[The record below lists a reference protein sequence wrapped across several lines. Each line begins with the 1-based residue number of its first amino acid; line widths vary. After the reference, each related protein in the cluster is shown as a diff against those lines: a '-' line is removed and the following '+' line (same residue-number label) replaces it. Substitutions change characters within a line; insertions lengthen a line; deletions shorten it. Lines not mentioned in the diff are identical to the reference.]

1 MNFRPKRRELK
12 KHDTNQMEIFDDLM
26 GPHHV
31 TKKRNFTPLNFAKW
45 LMGTVAVAAIVSTIL
60 IPPTQVA
67 VAGADTAIKA
77 WDNMEVGDLPLDET
91 LAQHTILLDKDGNEF
106 ATIYSE
112 NRVNITLDQ
121 VNPMFIDALLA
132 TEDTRFYENNG
143 FDVTGNIRSLINN
156 ASGGPTQG
164 ASGITQQLVKT
175 IRINNAKSPEE
186 LAQITSR
193 SYGEKVKELKYAIE
207 VERVKTKEEI
217 LTLYLNTVFF
227 GHGAY
232 GIGAASKVFFNTTPD
247 KLTPLQIAV
256 LVGSINSPTMFD
268 PFINP
273 EPSKER
279 RNAVLG
285 RMAAENIITAEEA
298 TALAAEETVLD
309 EGKFPNGCS
318 QSQYP
323 YYCELVQQE
332 ILENSAFG
340 ETPEAR
346 ENTLY
351 KGGLTITT
359 ALDRKAMDAAQ
370 EETNRAFGTD
380 NRVGNGIA
388 VIVPGTGHIA
398 AVAQNREWGQGE
410 GQTEMIYAKAA
421 RQVGSSFKPITLA
434 TAFEQGIP
442 ATNKLLSN
450 GPYIPASGGDY
461 PGPGFTNYGGYQYGM
476 VDAYEAT
483 RMSMNV
489 FFVKLS
495 EQTGVVAVADMAK
508 RLGMNSLPRTGDA
521 AIGPRNLSLT
531 LGAYEASPL
540 EMANVYAT
548 FAASGVQC
556 NPVSIIGA
564 VRTDNGEEVPVSDPA
579 CHQAISP
586 NVANLVNQVLQEPLK
601 AGGSADGKALAGRQA
616 AAKTGTTNDWADAW
630 IVGHTPQY
638 ATAVWTGDPRGGSA
652 YPLTSFVMYGQYYAG
667 GTSGDGGTAAGPI
680 WKSIMDRIHTG
691 LPEQKF
697 TAPSGSLGVSV
708 LARAVPDLRGMNV
721 DEAMTTLVDNGFKPK
736 LSEET
741 EGDAKLIPE
750 NVVVS
755 QNPAPGTTGDY
766 NQEVTLTLS
775 PGSNTEIQAPKKE
788 K

>member
-1 MNFRPKRRELK
+1 
-12 KHDTNQMEIFDDLM
+12 METFNDLM
-26 GPHHV
+26 GSPV
-31 TKKRNFTPLNFAKW
+31 EERKRNFTLANLIKWFA
-45 LMGTVAVAAIVSTIL
+45 GTVATAIIVSTVL
-60 IPPTQVA
+60 IPPTRMA
-67 VAGADTAIKA
+67 VAGADTAINA
-77 WDNMEVGDLPLDET
+77 WDSIEVGDLPLDET
-91 LAQHTILLDKDGNEF
+91 LSQHTVLLDKDGKEF
-106 ATIYSE
+106 ASFYSE
-112 NRVNITLDQ
+112 NRVNVTLDQ
-121 VNPMFIDALLA
+121 VNPLFIDALLA

-143 FDVTGNIRSLINN
+143 FDVTGNIRSLVNN

-207 VERVKTKEEI
+207 VEDVKSKEDI

-247 KLTPLQIAV
+247 KLTPTQIAV

-268 PFINP
+268 PFTNP
-273 EPSKER
+273 ETSKER
-279 RNAVLG
+279 RDVVLG
-285 RMAAENIITAEEA
+285 RMAAEKIITTEEA
-298 TALAAEETVLD
+298 QTLIAQETVLS
-309 EGKFPNGCS
+309 EGTFANGCS
-318 QSQYP
+318 QSEFP
-323 YYCELVQQE
+323 YYCELVRQE

-346 ENTLY
+346 ENTLF

-359 ALDRKAMDAAQ
+359 ALDRTAMAAAQ
-370 EETNRAFGTD
+370 EESTRAFGTD
-380 NRVGNGIA
+380 NRVGNGVA
-388 VIVPGTGHIA
+388 VVVPGTGHIA
-398 AVAQNREWGQGE
+398 AVAQNREWGQAE

-489 FFVKLS
+489 FFVKLE
-495 EQTGVVAVADMAK
+495 EQTGVVQVADMAK
-508 RLGMNSLPRTGDA
+508 RLGMTSLPREGDK

-548 FAASGVQC
+548 FAASGVSC
-556 NPVSIIGA
+556 KPVSIIGA
-564 VRTDNGEEVPVSDPA
+564 VRTETQEKVEVSDPS

-586 NVANLVNQVLQEPLK
+586 NVANTVNQVLQEPLK
-601 AGGSADGKALAGRQA
+601 AGGSADGKALNGRQA

-638 ATAVWTGDPRGGSA
+638 ATAVWTGDPRGGTA
-652 YPLTSFVMYGQYYAG
+652 YPLTSFIMYGQYYAG

-691 LPEQKF
+691 KPEQKF
-697 TAPSGSLGVSV
+697 TAPSASLGASV
-708 LARAVPDLRGMNV
+708 LARSVPDLRGMKV
-721 DEAMTTLVDNGFKPK
+721 DEAMSTLVDNGFKPK
-736 LSEET
+736 LSETT
-741 EGDAKLIPE
+741 EGDAKLIPP
-750 NVVVS
+750 NVVVN
-755 QNPAPGTTGDY
+755 QNPAAGTTGDY
-766 NQEVTLTLS
+766 NQEITLTLS
-775 PGSNTEIQAPKKE
+775 PESNTEVQAPKKE